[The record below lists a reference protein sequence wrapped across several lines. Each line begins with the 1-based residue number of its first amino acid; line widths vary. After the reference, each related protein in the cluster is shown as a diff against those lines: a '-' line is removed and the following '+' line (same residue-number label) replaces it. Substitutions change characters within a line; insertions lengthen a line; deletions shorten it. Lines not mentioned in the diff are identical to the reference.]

1 MNTETRFVAYYRVST
16 EGQGKSGLGLEAQKQ
31 AVQDYVPDLNNII
44 SQFVEIESGK
54 KNDRPELNAALEC
67 AKQEGAT
74 LLIAKLDRLARNVA
88 FIANLLDSG
97 VDVVAVDMPAANK
110 FMLHVMAAVAEQ
122 EALAISQRTK
132 AALKAA
138 KERGVLLGWSNPKKR
153 REQKTP
159 SALGAATNKS
169 KADQFA
175 MKMYP
180 CFLQLELEGKT
191 NPSDMARA
199 LNDRG
204 FKTIRGRKW
213 YPSSA
218 RNLILRIKGL
228 LKTDSNSRLK
238 DDVVWVSWDV
248 HK

>member
-1 MNTETRFVAYYRVST
+1 MHTETRFVAYYRVST

-31 AVQDYVPDLNNII
+31 AVQDYVSNHDNII
-44 SQFVEIESGK
+44 SQFIEIESGK

-67 AKQEGAT
+67 AKQNGAT

-138 KERGVLLGWSNPKKR
+138 KERGVLLGWSNPKKQC
-153 REQKTP
+153 EQKIS
-159 SALGAATNKS
+159 SALGVATNKT
-169 KADQFA
+169 KADEFA

-191 NPSDMARA
+191 NPSDMAKA
-199 LNDRG
+199 LNERG
-204 FKTIRGRKW
+204 IKTARGRKW

-218 RNLILRIKGL
+218 RNLALRIKEL
-228 LKTDSNSRLK
+228 IKTDVSSRLM
-238 DDVVWVSWDV
+238 DNVVWVNWS
-248 HK
+248 